1 MTLAPNAFKAALRD
15 RRPQIGLWLAMADAY
30 AAELAGH
37 AGFDWLVI
45 DGEHGPNDLRSIL
58 AQLQALESSPSEA
71 VVRLP
76 VGETWMIKQALDI
89 GARSLL
95 IPMVDSAEQ
104 AEALVRAVRYPPHGV
119 RGMGATIARAS
130 RFGTIP
136 DYAANAS
143 EEICLVVQAES
154 RAAMA
159 DLERIAAVDGIDGV
173 FIGPADLAADMGLP
187 GQLQAPEVQAVIETG
202 IATIL
207 AAGKPAGILTMDET
221 LNRRYL
227 ELGATF
233 VAVGADVTE
242 FSAALRRLASAIG
255 RTNPARPARGS
266 QAATE
271 L

>member
-1 MTLAPNAFKAALRD
+1 MTLPPNAFKIALNEG
-15 RRPQIGLWLAMADAY
+15 RPQIGLWVAMADAY
-30 AAELAGH
+30 VAEIAGH

-58 AQLQALESSPSEA
+58 AQLQALQASPSEP

-76 VGETWMIKQALDI
+76 TGESWMIKQFLDI
-89 GARSLL
+89 GARTLL

-104 AEALVRAVRYPPHGV
+104 AEALVRAVRYPPHGI
-119 RGMGATIARAS
+119 RGMGAGIARAS
-130 RFGTIP
+130 RFNTIP
-136 DYAANAS
+136 GYVVDAGQD
-143 EEICLVVQAES
+143 ICLLVQAET
-154 RAAMA
+154 RAALA

-173 FIGPADLAADMGLP
+173 FIGPSDLAADMGFP
-187 GQLQAPEVQAVIETG
+187 GNMEAREVHAAIEKA

-207 AAGKPAGILTMDET
+207 NAGKPAGILTFNET

-242 FSAALRRLASAIG
+242 FSSALQRLRRRYGPDADNADVAPHG
-255 RTNPARPARGS
+255 Y
-266 QAATE
+266 
-271 L
+271 

>member
-1 MTLAPNAFKAALRD
+1 MTLPPNAFKTALKE

-30 AAELAGH
+30 AAEIVGH
-37 AGFDWLVI
+37 AGFDWLVL

-58 AQLQALESSPSEA
+58 SQLQALQTSSSEP

-76 VGETWMIKQALDI
+76 IGESWMIKQFLDI
-89 GARSLL
+89 GARTLL

-104 AEALVRAVRYPPHGV
+104 AQALVRAVRYPPHGV
-119 RGMGATIARAS
+119 RGMGSGIARAS

-136 DYAANAS
+136 GYVANAS
-143 EEICLVVQAES
+143 EDICLLVQAETL
-154 RAAMA
+154 AAIS

-173 FIGPADLAADMGLP
+173 FIGPSDLAADMGFP
-187 GQLQAPEVQAVIETG
+187 GNLEAPEVQAAIERA

-207 AAGKPAGILTMDET
+207 NAGKPAGILTSNEA

-227 ELGATF
+227 DLGATF

-242 FSAALRRLASAIG
+242 FSAALQRLRRRYGPGGPDVSPG
-255 RTNPARPARGS
+255 GY
-266 QAATE
+266 
-271 L
+271 

>member
-1 MTLAPNAFKAALRD
+1 MNTLPPNGFKAALRD
-15 RRPQIGLWLAMADAY
+15 RRPVIGLWVAMADAY

-45 DGEHGPNDLRSIL
+45 DGEHGPNDLRSIM
-58 AQLQALESSPSEA
+58 AQLQALQGSPSEA

-104 AEALVRAVRYPPHGV
+104 AEALVRAIRYPPNGI
-119 RGMGATIARAS
+119 RGMGAMIARAS
-130 RFGTIP
+130 RFGTVS
-136 DYAANAS
+136 DYAERAADD
-143 EEICLVVQAES
+143 ICLVVQAET

-159 DLERIAAVDGIDGV
+159 DIERIAAIDGIDGV
-173 FIGPADLAADMGLP
+173 FIGPADLAADMGFP
-187 GQLQAPEVQAVIETG
+187 GNFGVPEVQEAIEKG
-202 IATIL
+202 IAAIL
-207 AAGKPAGILTMDET
+207 KAGKPAGILTFDEA

-233 VAVGADVTE
+233 VAVGADVFEYT
-242 FSAALRRLASAIG
+242 AALGRLRGRYLPNASG
-255 RTNPARPARGS
+255 QNQGPRGY
-266 QAATE
+266 
-271 L
+271 